1 MLSGGST
8 RGLRAWGGA
17 GGLGNTSLLRPLLPT
32 GPSMALFI
40 FSLIPRNPQKDP
52 PHTSG
57 LCPSSSPHGTSERG
71 GLARSGVGLGAH
83 LPLTFRFKHL
93 LRQRSGL
100 RVRARKANGPWPARR
115 SSPPPPRGQQ
125 RFPPIAGRGPGPR
138 GLGCGEG
145 PPPSGLAGR
154 GGSSSL
160 PGRRTEG
167 AGACPLPARR
177 PPAGHGRPK
186 KARGTCRRGLAV
198 TAVSGMPVC
207 AARRAWAAEQTGRC
221 PGGSRAPRAPTGTH
235 VGPGPGLP
243 AVM

>member
-40 FSLIPRNPQKDP
+40 FSLIPQNPQKDP

-100 RVRARKANGPWPARR
+100 RVRARKANGLWPARR
-115 SSPPPPRGQQ
+115 SSPPPGDSSVSHPWLGGVQGRAVWAVGKGPLPAGWRVVAGPAPFLGDGRKPQVRVPCLPGARPQATADPR
-125 RFPPIAGRGPGPR
+125 RHV
-138 GLGCGEG
+138 
-145 PPPSGLAGR
+145 GLAG
-154 GGSSSL
+154 
-160 PGRRTEG
+160 
-167 AGACPLPARR
+167 
-177 PPAGHGRPK
+177 
-186 KARGTCRRGLAV
+186 V
-198 TAVSGMPVC
+198 D
-207 AARRAWAAEQTGRC
+207 WQ
-221 PGGSRAPRAPTGTH
+221 
-235 VGPGPGLP
+235 
-243 AVM
+243 